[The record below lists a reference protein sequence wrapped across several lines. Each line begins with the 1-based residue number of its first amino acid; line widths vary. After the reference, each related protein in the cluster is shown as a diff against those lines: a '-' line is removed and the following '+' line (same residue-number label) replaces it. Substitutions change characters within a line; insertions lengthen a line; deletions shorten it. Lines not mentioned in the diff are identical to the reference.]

1 MKIIPLLYLTNY
13 YLDTRMGN
21 HLLVLIPTLNQS
33 GVYSYSNDDESNI
46 RWSFMFD
53 ENIDVD
59 SFINALDDYVAAKE
73 DPIDSK
79 AYFIDGTGQRL
90 IETNGLKEYFY
101 IVNIK
106 DLSLRINLSFNEEDL
121 NEDDIRLLNELKE
134 VYALNLLDLKEANK
148 VNEEEIIDEIDDGQ
162 EENHEEFEESFEPLQ
177 VEEN

>member
-1 MKIIPLLYLTNY
+1 MKAV
-13 YLDTRMGN
+13 R
-21 HLLVLIPTLNQS
+21 QS
-33 GVYSYSNDDESNI
+33 GI
-46 RWSFMFD
+46 
-53 ENIDVD
+53 
-59 SFINALDDYVAAKE
+59 
-73 DPIDSK
+73 
-79 AYFIDGTGQRL
+79 L
-90 IETNGLKEYFY
+90 IHGLKEYFY

-177 VEEN
+177 VEENWIIER